1 MFYQSRKF
9 WLGTLDLVVSL
20 ILLFFSVQYPS
31 FLTTA
36 KTIIYALQPL
46 VVTLIISW
54 TIDDTLK
61 QQLNL
66 LPSFVSSRKFWL
78 GALDIVVSFILL
90 FVSVQ
95 FPVYRGVAQT
105 LIVAIQPFIVAIII
119 ANTTDDTIRAFAT
132 YFPNARDNVK

>member
-78 GALDIVVSFILL
+78 GVLDVVVSFILL